1 MDNTLDDVV
10 QTDEDEKRRELFRT
24 DENRDLMFSFWDQ
37 RNPKSSQVV
46 ILHYGGVDSEFLGFP
61 QT

>member
-1 MDNTLDDVV
+1 MNNTLDDVV
-10 QTDEDEKRRELFRT
+10 QTDEGEKRRESFRT